1 MTTYILKRLALSG
14 NTLLITATATF
25 VILAIIP
32 GDLAYVILGDDAT
45 PERLEALRMQ
55 LGIDQAVHL
64 RYLSWLGDAVRF
76 DFGQSAINGLP
87 VVDGMKSRI
96 PVTLELAIL
105 AQLITVA
112 FAVPAGVLS
121 AVFRGR
127 GLDLLIRPVS
137 IVGIAL
143 PSFWVALLVL
153 LIPSF
158 IWNYAPPRYVPFTE
172 DPLTNLQGMLPPAAV
187 LGMLGAAG
195 LSRLIRAGMLGV
207 LREDYI
213 RTARSKGL
221 AESSVVFRHG
231 LRNTLGP
238 VITVFTLHF
247 STLLGG
253 TVIIESIF
261 SIPGLGALALRAIES
276 RDYPVVQAFVVFMV
290 FVYVMGS
297 LIADLLVASLDPRV
311 RLNG

>member
-55 LGIDQAVHL
+55 LGIDRAVHL

>member
-45 PERLEALRMQ
+45 PERLEALRVQ

-105 AQLITVA
+105 AQLITLA

-127 GLDLLIRPVS
+127 ALDLLIRPVS

-221 AESSVVFRHG
+221 AETSVVFRHG

-297 LIADLLVASLDPRV
+297 LIADLLVAALDPRV